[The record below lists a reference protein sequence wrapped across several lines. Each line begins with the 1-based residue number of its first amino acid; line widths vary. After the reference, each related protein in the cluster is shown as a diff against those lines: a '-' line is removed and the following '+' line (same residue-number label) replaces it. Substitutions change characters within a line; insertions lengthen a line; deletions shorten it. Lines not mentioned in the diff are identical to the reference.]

1 MHVIAFFS
9 VWKRGSN
16 HLLIVATTVAIA
28 LLPAGSLA
36 VLGKEALPH
45 VNDPPVHVV
54 ARVRLLGRVN
64 DVSFVEF
71 LHPGRVPG
79 TLFPCCTNPSCL
91 CSRG

>member
-1 MHVIAFFS
+1 MT
-9 VWKRGSN
+9 
-16 HLLIVATTVAIA
+16 LAIA

-54 ARVRLLGRVN
+54 ARVRLLGRVH

-71 LHPGRVPG
+71 LHLGRVPG
-79 TLFPCCTNPSCL
+79 TLVLVARILDVSVVGVDDGLDEVNQ
-91 CSRG
+91 